1 MARSHQFFAFT
12 AAAALCT
19 LAAGC
24 GGDNLTLP
32 DPTAAAQLEAISGM
46 GQVGSVGTL
55 LAEPL
60 VVRVL
65 DSEDRPV
72 PEVRVAFVPGSGAEG
87 SAVEP
92 DTAETD
98 SDGRA
103 SVRWALGTATGSQ
116 ALIAKVVGNT
126 SLTAQFTAVAGAG
139 VAAALEKVSGDGQ
152 SAIAGTP
159 LPDSLI
165 VRALDSSGD
174 PVGGVTVRWAA
185 TGGGSVSAET
195 SVTRADGRT
204 GVRRTLGP
212 QAGEQGTTAVLD
224 GDGASAV
231 AFTASALTGTAGALR
246 IEVQPP
252 STARSGA
259 AFTRQPQLQLVDEN
273 GNPVQQPGLAV
284 SAAIASGPSGATL
297 TGSTTAST
305 NGTGLAA
312 FTNLGL
318 SGPGGSYTLNFT
330 GPGTS
335 GVTSATIQLS
345 AGEAVKLAMVAQPPA
360 SVKSGA
366 VLAPAPSVRLEDATG
381 NGVAVAGVPVT
392 VSLSGG
398 GVLGGTLSVQTG
410 ADGHATFNDL
420 TITGDAG
427 ERTLL
432 FASNGLQSIQSAAV
446 SVIAVPDPAHST
458 IVVAT
463 SLVANEETPVT
474 VTVRDE
480 HDTPLTNV
488 AVVLEANGSDNTITP
503 ASATTGSDGVASFT
517 FKSTR
522 AEPKALGATM
532 DGVAA
537 ASVYL
542 AVTPGLA
549 DAAHTVADVP
559 GGTRPSYTTI
569 KVETRD
575 AWDNP
580 LTAGGAAITA
590 TMAPGSANSWTS
602 PSVAD
607 NGDGTYTLTYLA
619 FFTGT
624 DTISIFLDGV
634 PIKGSPFTSEVK

>member
-1 MARSHQFFAFT
+1 MARPLPFPASI
-12 AAAALCT
+12 AAAALCA

-32 DPTAAAQLEAISGM
+32 DPTAAAQLEAVSGM

-65 DSEDRPV
+65 DSDDRPV

-126 SLTAQFTAVAGAG
+126 SLTTQFTAVAGAG
-139 VAAALEKVSGDGQ
+139 VAASLEKVSGDGQ

-185 TGGGSVSAET
+185 TGGGGVSAGT
-195 SVTRADGRT
+195 SVTRADGQT

-224 GDGASAV
+224 GNEATTVSFA
-231 AFTASALTGTAGALR
+231 ATAQTGSAGALR

-252 STARSGA
+252 STAKSGA

-273 GNPVQQPGLAV
+273 GNPVQQQGLAV
-284 SAAIASGPSGATL
+284 SAAIASGPAGATL
-297 TGSTTAST
+297 TGSSTAST

-335 GVTSATIQLS
+335 GVTSAAVQLS

-360 SVKSGA
+360 SAKSGT

-381 NGVAVAGVPVT
+381 NGVATAGVPVT

-398 GVLGGTLSVQTG
+398 GVLGGTLSVPTG
-410 ADGHATFNDL
+410 ADGHASFSDL

-432 FASNGLQSIQSAAV
+432 FASNGLQSIQSSALLL
-446 SVIAVPDPAHST
+446 IAVPDPAHST
-458 IVVAT
+458 LDVAASVMT
-463 SLVANEETPVT
+463 NVATPVT

-480 HDTPLTNV
+480 HGTPLANV
-488 AVVLEANGSDNTITP
+488 AVTLDATGAENTITP

-517 FKSTR
+517 FQSTKAQSKSLR
-522 AEPKALGATM
+522 ATVGDVTLGPV
-532 DGVAA
+532 D
-537 ASVYL
+537 L
-542 AVTPGLA
+542 LVTPGPA
-549 DAAHTVADVP
+549 DAAHTVATVP
-559 GGTRPSYTTI
+559 PGERPKVTTM

-580 LTAGGAAITA
+580 LTTGGAAISA
-590 TMAPGSANSWTS
+590 TLTPTSANSWAT
-602 PSVAD
+602 PSVVD
-607 NGDGTYTLTYLA
+607 NGDGTYTLSYLA
-619 FFTGT
+619 FFVGT
-624 DTISIFLDGV
+624 DSINILLDGT
-634 PIKGSPFTSEVK
+634 PIKGSPFTSEVQ